1 MINWPENL
9 VRDLARRSAVIVL
22 GSGVSKHAASQQGRR
37 PPVWKEFLLSA
48 LEQSPEGGTEH
59 IAEAIKTGDLLHAC
73 EWLKKRSDENWTP
86 FLRREFRDPIYI
98 AGDLHSVIVEL
109 DARIVFSLNF
119 DNIYENAANSTGE
132 NAYIVKHYYHE
143 DVCEFLR
150 GDGRYIVKLHGDLD
164 SPQNLIFTQRDY
176 SNARTKFSG
185 FYSAFDAAL
194 LTNTFLF
201 IGCGYQ
207 DPDINLLLE
216 NQAFGFPGNADSPH
230 YFLTSIGVNA
240 DLIQSLRANRN
251 LKTITYDPVDDL
263 HSGLVNELRQLA
275 TAVEEKRSLLTET
288 LNW

>member
-1 MINWPENL
+1 MIDWPENL
-9 VRDLARRSAVIVL
+9 IRDIARRNAVIVI
-22 GSGVSKHAASQQGRR
+22 GSGVSKHAESQHGGR
-37 PPVWKEFLLSA
+37 PPVWKEFLQSA
-48 LEQSPEGGTEH
+48 YTQLNEENKEH
-59 IAEAIKTGDLLHAC
+59 INDAIETGDLLHAC
-73 EWLKKRSDENWTP
+73 EWLKKRFDENWTP
-86 FLRREFRDPIYI
+86 FLRREFREPIYQ
-98 AGDLHSVIVEL
+98 AGEIHRVIVEL

-119 DNIYENAANSTGE
+119 DNIYETAANTAGD
-132 NAYIVKHYYHE
+132 NAFIVKHYYHE

-176 SNARTKFSG
+176 SHARTKFSG
-185 FYSAFDAAL
+185 FYAAFDAAL

-230 YFLTSIGVNA
+230 YFLTSSGVNG
-240 DLIQSLRANRN
+240 DLVQSLRTNRN
-251 LKTITYDPVDDL
+251 LKTVTYDPVDDL
-263 HSGLVNELRQLA
+263 HSGLTEELKLLSE
-275 TAVEEKRSLLTET
+275 AVEAKRTSLTET

>member
-1 MINWPENL
+1 MIDWPENL
-9 VRDLARRSAVIVL
+9 IRDIARRSAVIVI
-22 GSGVSKHAASQQGRR
+22 GSGVSKHAVSQQGQR
-37 PPVWKEFLLSA
+37 PPIWKEFLREA
-48 LEQSPEGGTEH
+48 LGPEPREGKEH
-59 IAEAIKTGDLLHAC
+59 IEAAIETGDLLHAC

-86 FLRREFRDPIYI
+86 FLRKKFRDPIYQ
-98 AGDLHSVIVEL
+98 AGEIHRVIVEL

-132 NAYIVKHYYHE
+132 NAYIVKHYYHD

-164 SPQNLIFTQRDY
+164 SPQNLIFTQRNY
-176 SNARTKFSG
+176 SHARVKFSG

-207 DPDINLLLE
+207 DPDINLLIE

-230 YFLTSIGVNA
+230 YFLTSAGVNE

-251 LKTITYDPVDDL
+251 LKTITYEPVDEF
-263 HSGLVNELRQLA
+263 HSGLVNELRNLSA
-275 TAVEEKRSLLTET
+275 AVEQKRSLLTET